1 MQLGIYYKGNEAT
14 AQLFGCTRFLN
25 RFSTAS
31 TPGLDPGKRLRI
43 YASTEGREL
52 TCDSQLAKKPN
63 RKAGSAPGPQLL
75 PQAQPWHTTCSW
87 QTLRAPPGAPFTSP
101 HSTCMAP
108 SCILAPS
115 SQPPKGWATFPTR
128 PSSDYTEN
136 FNSCSHLSFPYS
148 FYTSC
153 DDFLNAAYLA
163 GRCSL
168 AGKVMF

>member
-1 MQLGIYYKGNEAT
+1 MP
-14 AQLFGCTRFLN
+14 AQR
-25 RFSTAS
+25 
-31 TPGLDPGKRLRI
+31 
-43 YASTEGREL
+43 
-52 TCDSQLAKKPN
+52 
-63 RKAGSAPGPQLL
+63 AGSSRAIPSLLRNLTGKQGQHQTPNSCHGPSPGTRHVPGR
-75 PQAQPWHTTCSW
+75 PSEP
-87 QTLRAPPGAPFTSP
+87 PPGAPFTSP
-101 HSTCMAP
+101 RSTCMAP
-108 SCILAPS
+108 SCILARS

-168 AGKVMF
+168 AGRVMF